1 MTPNSADVGATIA
14 DSRRHA
20 KAIEAPYYWGSPCK
34 RGHTPLRYA
43 TGSCVTCAEMR
54 RARHRVEQ
62 RAYAKAHY
70 AANRT
75 EYIVRAADWRKA
87 NPEQRREIANAWV
100 RNNPAKALAAVRK
113 RQAAKLQRTP
123 PWADLNAIEA
133 FYLARPLGYVI
144 DHVIPLRGK
153 LVSGLHVLNN
163 LQYLTPES
171 NMMKLNKFDP
181 ETYVHDL

>member
-1 MTPNSADVGATIA
+1 MLIA
-14 DSRRHA
+14 DSRSHA
-20 KAIEAPYYWGSPCK
+20 KSLGAHFYWGAPCQ

-43 TGSCVTCAEMR
+43 HGSCVTCAMMR
-54 RARHRVEQ
+54 RDLHRETQ
-62 RAYAKAHY
+62 RTYVKAHY
-70 AANRT
+70 AANRQI
-75 EYIVRAADWRKA
+75 YILRAADWRRM

-123 PWADLNAIEA
+123 PWADLDAIA
-133 FYLARPLGYVI
+133 RFYIARPLGYVI